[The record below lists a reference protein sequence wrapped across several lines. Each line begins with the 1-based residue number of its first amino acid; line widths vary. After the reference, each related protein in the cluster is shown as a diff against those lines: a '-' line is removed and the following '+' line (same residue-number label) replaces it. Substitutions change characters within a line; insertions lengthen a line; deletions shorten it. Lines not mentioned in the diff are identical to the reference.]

1 MRAPELLGRKLLSV
15 IKSEKSSG
23 RKLAQLDGK
32 VAIIT
37 GAAKGMGKAHARRF
51 VAEGASVF
59 LSDVNAEAGTRLS
72 EELGNRVSF
81 VALDV
86 TDESAWTAAAAVAAA
101 EARFKP
107 VTVLVNNAGIS
118 ALARVRVTCRK
129 LISARSLR

>member
-15 IKSEKSSG
+15 INSEKSSG

-51 VAEGASVF
+51 VAERASVF

>member
-15 IKSEKSSG
+15 INSEKSSG

>member
-15 IKSEKSSG
+15 INSEKSSG

-37 GAAKGMGKAHARRF
+37 GAAQGMGKAHARRF

>member
-1 MRAPELLGRKLLSV
+1 MARLE
-15 IKSEKSSG
+15 
-23 RKLAQLDGK
+23 GK

-37 GAAKGMGKAHARRF
+37 GAAQGMGEAHARRF
-51 VAEGASVF
+51 VAEGASVL

-72 EELGNRVSF
+72 EELGDRAAF

-86 TDESAWTAAAAVAAA
+86 TDESAWTAAVAAA
-101 EARFKP
+101 EARFGP